1 MNTVC
6 FQLYM
11 KFNKATNKYNKAETD
26 SNIEN
31 KLVVAER
38 EGGLDQRGE
47 ED

>member
-1 MNTVC
+1 
-6 FQLYM
+6 M

-31 KLVVAER
+31 KLVVAGR
-38 EGGLDQRGE
+38 EGEMDETGE